1 MTMFENEKLR
11 KKGLLGILAALMLMG
26 IFAFKFF
33 FNDPDEKINKEIAEG
48 VKLINKSVP
57 VIIDSLY
64 RLDFAAALPERI
76 LQFNYTILNVEKS
89 EIDTSHLKSTAKE
102 LMIENLKS
110 NPKVALFREY
120 GIRIQSIYKDESG
133 DQICKVEIMPEE
145 Y

>member
-1 MTMFENEKLR
+1 MVENEKLR
-11 KKGLLGILAALMLMG
+11 RKGILGIFAALMLIG

-33 FNDPDEKINKEIAEG
+33 FTDPDEKINREIAEG
-48 VKLINKSVP
+48 VKLINKSAP

-76 LQFNYTILNVEKS
+76 LQFNYTVLKIEKS
-89 EIDTSHLKSTAKE
+89 EIDTAYLISTAKK

-110 NPKVALFREY
+110 NPKAALFREY

-133 DQICKVEIMPEE
+133 DRICMVEIMHDE